1 MISHNLAGNDTK
13 THTTFIAIQQ
23 VTKGGVFVGSNK
35 LKHNTTGM
43 LELRFDIATGSQYM
57 MFNKNRRGPV
67 NKRMFFSLS
76 ATGDVEYD
84 LKRFSNDENAR
95 EALSH
100 ERTLIESEGNAFD
113 TLFGFDKVN
122 EKDVL

>member
-1 MISHNLAGNDTK
+1 
-13 THTTFIAIQQ
+13 
-23 VTKGGVFVGSNK
+23 
-35 LKHNTTGM
+35 M
-43 LELRFDIATGSQYM
+43 LVLRYDQATGSQYM

-67 NKRMFFSLS
+67 NKRMFYSLS

-100 ERTLIESEGNAFD
+100 ERTLIESEGNSFD
-113 TLFGFDKVN
+113 TLFGLIKEEENDG
-122 EKDVL
+122 L

>member
-1 MISHNLAGNDTK
+1 
-13 THTTFIAIQQ
+13 
-23 VTKGGVFVGSNK
+23 
-35 LKHNTTGM
+35 M
-43 LELRFDIATGSQYM
+43 LELRYDQATGSQYM

-67 NKRMFFSLS
+67 NKRMFYSLS

-122 EKDVL
+122 EKDGL